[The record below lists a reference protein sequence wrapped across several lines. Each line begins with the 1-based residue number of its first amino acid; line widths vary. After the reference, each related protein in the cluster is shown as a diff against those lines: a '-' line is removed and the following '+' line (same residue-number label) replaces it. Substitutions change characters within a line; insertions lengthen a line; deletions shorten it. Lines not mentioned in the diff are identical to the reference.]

1 MKNIILIAV
10 LFVFQHQIT
19 AQNETVETWYIGDT
33 KRSCILDSTIT
44 SCYIYKLHQD
54 SAWKN
59 WPYEIK
65 NFEYELGN
73 DYEINVVKRPVLIK
87 TTSQEYEIVH
97 VNTIKKTKTLI
108 TDVRILTNNKWSIIN
123 IDKGGKQQFAKK
135 ANANIIF
142 DVEKENV
149 SAFMGCNSGG
159 GKANYTDGAIEFGIL
174 QSTLLDCDKRE
185 IESSISETLKG
196 KAAFYVRNKMLY
208 IVGENFTTL
217 HLRPT
222 NSLDSIIKVINK
234 GNVVGIVRENSLKMM
249 DENMYQVNLILG
261 GTGFYS
267 GIYSTANLTAAEK
280 KLYSKKLMPQI
291 NDNVIQSVYIKKTT
305 KKGFNYSVLVMYQD
319 GQKENIDF

>member
-10 LFVFQHQIT
+10 LFVFQHQIK

-33 KRSCILDSTIT
+33 KRSCALDSTIT

-54 SAWKN
+54 SAWKY

-87 TTSQEYEIVH
+87 TSSQEFEIVH
-97 VNTIKKTKTLI
+97 LNTIKKTKTLI
-108 TDVRILTNNKWSIIN
+108 TDVRILANNKWNIIN

-135 ANANIIF
+135 ANANIVF
-142 DVEKENV
+142 DVEKENI

-159 GKANYTDGAIEFGIL
+159 GKANYTDGVIEFGIL
-174 QSTLLDCDKRE
+174 QSTLLDCDKIE
-185 IESSISETLKG
+185 IEKSIYDALKG

-222 NSLDSIIKVINK
+222 NSLDSIIKVINE
-234 GNVVGIVRENSLKMM
+234 GNIAGIVRENSLKMLV
-249 DENMYQVNLILG
+249 ENLYQVNLILG
-261 GTGFYS
+261 GTGFFS
-267 GIYSTANLTAAEK
+267 GVYNSTDLTPDEK
-280 KLYSKKLMPQI
+280 KLYSKKLTPQI
-291 NDNVIQSVYIKKTT
+291 NDQVIKHVYIKKTT
-305 KKGFNYSVLVMYQD
+305 KKDYNYSMLVIYQD